1 MFLSITGVGFHRGF
15 HCMWYHYRL
24 MYSIYH
30 CMQCG
35 EIQCLFM
42 CADDLIRNRVHLQYR
57 YFLEDVPLVEFMS
70 LVFTHMR
77 GESYHRQLRSLLLCL
92 CDVFQMLI
100 NSLVC
105 WFDLIISGLSVG
117 MAGDTVLTF
126 HLPETDVSCTAGVC
140 SALEQG
146 LSGSLNH
153 IVHHPTFWT
162 LWKRETCR
170 DHDQQTP
177 RLEVERWW
185 HQTCC
190 LSLHTVW
197 WHELLRR
204 KLLCCGFD
212 KSEFCRRE
220 REGF

>member
-1 MFLSITGVGFHRGF
+1 
-15 HCMWYHYRL
+15 
-24 MYSIYH
+24 MYI
-30 CMQCG
+30 
-35 EIQCLFM
+35 L

-57 YFLEDVPLVEFMS
+57 YFLEAVPLVEFMS

-105 WFDLIISGLSVG
+105 WFDLIILGLSVG

-126 HLPETDVSCTAGVC
+126 HLPEMDVSCTSGVC
-140 SALEQG
+140 SAPEQG
-146 LSGSLNH
+146 LSSSLNR
-153 IVHHPTFWT
+153 IVHHLTFWM
-162 LWKRETCR
+162 LWKRDLQRSWPR
-170 DHDQQTP
+170 DDM
-177 RLEVERWW
+177 LGVGAMVASNL
-185 HQTCC
+185 

-204 KLLCCGFD
+204 KLLCCRFY
-212 KSEFCRRE
+212 KSEFWQRE
-220 REGF
+220 CDGF